1 MERHSRV
8 IKLAVLWAVLLVLP
22 GSGIAF
28 AVDETTGPGW
38 AETQRQEKAQARTSR
53 APGDAAMLKAFT
65 RELAFI
71 KTFSVD
77 SPSQYDQAGAVSG
90 TGAVQDPVFDSA
102 MHTPPVKG
110 AALEEA
116 VKQAEARQPAKK
128 KKAGGRRK

>member
-102 MHTPPVKG
+102 INTPPVKT

-116 VKQAEARQPAKK
+116 VKQVEARQPVKK
-128 KKAGGRRK
+128 KKTGGRKK

>member
-1 MERHSRV
+1 
-8 IKLAVLWAVLLVLP
+8 LLVLP

-102 MHTPPVKG
+102 INTPPVKT

-116 VKQAEARQPAKK
+116 VKQVEARQPVKK
-128 KKAGGRRK
+128 KKTGGRKK